1 MSAAAAPSAPAF
13 FLPSRRPPCRLEL
26 SVKTWD
32 SDSSDGED
40 GASGVGARNGVHAAA
55 RKGGVGGSKRGG
67 GSYDPDEMLEPA
79 QRLRRAAREG
89 QARVVA
95 REE

>member
-1 MSAAAAPSAPAF
+1 
-13 FLPSRRPPCRLEL
+13 
-26 SVKTWD
+26 
-32 SDSSDGED
+32 
-40 GASGVGARNGVHAAA
+40 VHAAA

-95 REE
+95 RDE